1 MSVCFAEEHNVYAAT
16 MRYNVDEEPPVSDLN
31 IFQWRGTSTSK
42 GTFYHLSMDERMSA
56 LLYMYSNMEEVEP
69 YSCKSLFY
77 PLISL
82 PKEPYLN
89 TYLSYSK
96 FDEENWTY
104 SHQPTSKQ
112 LDTMRRHGR
121 QGRPNFVDW
130 FREHV
135 NSLYSLL
142 SCHLAF
148 YTR

>member
-1 MSVCFAEEHNVYAAT
+1 VYFTEEHNVYAAT
-16 MRYNVDEEPPVSDLN
+16 CDTMSMRNLLSV
-31 IFQWRGTSTSK
+31 IST
-42 GTFYHLSMDERMSA
+42 F
-56 LLYMYSNMEEVEP
+56 SNGEAQVLVRARSTTLAWMKECP
-69 YSCKSLFY
+69 HCNTCTLIWKRWSHISCKSLFY

-82 PKEPYLN
+82 PKEPYLI

-148 YTR
+148 YAR